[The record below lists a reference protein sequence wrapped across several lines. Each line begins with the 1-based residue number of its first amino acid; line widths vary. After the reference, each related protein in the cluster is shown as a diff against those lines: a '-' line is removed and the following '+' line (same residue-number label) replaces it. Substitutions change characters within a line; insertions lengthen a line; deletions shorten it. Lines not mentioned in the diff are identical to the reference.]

1 MAFNGPNKRRFVSQI
16 NVTPLVDVMLVLLI
30 IFMVTAPMMQAGI
43 DVSLPQADGAALKDH
58 EEPLVVT
65 IDRQKRIFLGSRQ
78 LTQKELRDKLI
89 AINAGKTGAAG
100 RAVLLRA
107 DEAVPYGFVV
117 AAISEIRKA
126 GIDKLGMV
134 TEPAGYSGKDKQ

>member
-1 MAFNGPNKRRFVSQI
+1 MAFNGPNKRRFVSHI

-43 DVSLPQADGAALKDH
+43 DVSLPQADGAALKDQ

-78 LTQKELRDKLI
+78 LTQKELRAKLI
-89 AINAGKTGAAG
+89 AINAGKTDTAT

-117 AAISEIRKA
+117 SAISEIRKA

-134 TEPAGYSGKDKQ
+134 TEPTGYIEKNR

>member
-1 MAFNGPNKRRFVSQI
+1 MAFNGPHKRRFVSHI

-43 DVSLPQADGAALKDH
+43 DVSLPQADGAALKDQ

-65 IDRQKRIFLGSRQ
+65 IDRQKNIFLGSRQ
-78 LTQKELRDKLI
+78 LTQKELRAKLI
-89 AINAGKTGAAG
+89 AINAGKTGAA
-100 RAVLLRA
+100 RKAVLLRA

-117 AAISEIRKA
+117 NAISEIRKA

-134 TEPAGYSGKDKQ
+134 TEPAGYIEKNR

>member
-1 MAFNGPNKRRFVSQI
+1 MAFNGPNKRRFVSHI

-43 DVSLPQADGAALKDH
+43 DVSLPQAEGAALKDH

-78 LTQKELRDKLI
+78 LTQKELRAKLI
-89 AINAGKTGAAG
+89 AINEGKTGAA

-117 AAISEIRKA
+117 SAISEIRKA

-134 TEPAGYSGKDKQ
+134 TEPAGYIEKNR